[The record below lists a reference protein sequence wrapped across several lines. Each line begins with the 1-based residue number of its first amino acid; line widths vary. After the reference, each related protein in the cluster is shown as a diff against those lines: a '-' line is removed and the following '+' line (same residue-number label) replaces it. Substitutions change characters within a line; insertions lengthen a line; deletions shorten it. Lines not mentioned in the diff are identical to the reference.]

1 MRVQGFSILAASL
14 FLLSSCAKRSGQGPL
29 AAQDSL
35 KAMKMSEDFHI
46 ELVAAEPDVVDP
58 VDLAFDEFGRLYVAE
73 MLDYPDDPPPGKPP
87 RSRIRLL
94 VDSDGDGKFEK
105 NTIFADQV
113 LEVAGIL
120 PYKGGLLVP
129 SAPDILFMKDTDG
142 DGKADV
148 KEVWYTGFP
157 KVNPEGRITNFRYNI
172 DNWIYAANNGANGV
186 ITSKVNPS
194 HPPILVRGAD
204 FRFDPV
210 RHRAEPASGPTQY
223 GMGIDVWGNR
233 FLTQNTVHVRHA
245 IVPMKY
251 LMRAPLLDAGEV
263 SLNIYKYEAAKAK
276 VYPLTKP
283 QEWRERRTKL
293 RQQRYDENQL
303 NRVEQVGG
311 YFTAATGGTI
321 YTGDVFPPEYV
332 GNLFTGEVNGNLIH
346 RDILK
351 PEGVTFLAEPAK
363 EGIEF
368 MATTDVWT
376 RPTNFANAPDGN
388 LYFTDMY
395 REFIETPE
403 SIPEEIKK
411 GMNFYSGDTMGRLYR
426 IVPNKPANKRS
437 LQTDIGKLGIDQ
449 LVAELASPNG
459 WNRIT
464 AQRLMVERQDKT
476 AIPILKTLASDP
488 GSALGRMHALW
499 TLDGLDGLDAR
510 MVDAALKDP
519 EAGVREQA
527 IRMSERFL
535 PGLAPSLLKMA
546 ADPAIRVQFQLAL
559 TLGELRQGESLPPA
573 VMNALADMAAR
584 HSGDKWFQKAIL
596 SSVANTPAQ
605 FLPLMLS
612 RRKTELHP
620 QLASLIGTRGKPAE
634 IGQLLATLGAAP
646 QPGLVLQ
653 GLARGLRLSGS
664 TKLTVPAAE
673 AALKPLMTSK
683 DETIENAAWEAAR
696 YFELPNVIN
705 AALKEAVN
713 DQAAPEQRARAL
725 RALRGADFAKVNP
738 IASKVL
744 TGNAPGPVQVA
755 AVESLASFND
765 PSVPATLIANWKT
778 YAPDAR
784 AKVVSALLTTQ
795 SRINA
800 LLDAIEKNQIEVNA
814 LDIAARARLLDAG
827 DRARKLVRAGE
838 GDRMKVVEAYKDS
851 LQLAGNVDRGKPL
864 FEENCARCHMPRRQ
878 GGRVGPDLSGVNNKS
893 KEELLTS
900 ILHPSYSIDPRFTNY
915 VVTTK
920 DGQMYDGV
928 IGSETPAVVTLR
940 GGTEEGD
947 QVVLRKNI
955 AEIRA
960 SSVSLMPE
968 DFEKTISKQG
978 FADIIAYLR
987 AGL

>member
-1 MRVQGFSILAASL
+1 MRIQGFSILAVSV
-14 FLLSSCAKRSGQGPL
+14 LLVSSCAKKSGQGPL
-29 AAQDSL
+29 TAQESL
-35 KAMKMSEDFHI
+35 KAMTLSEDFRI
-46 ELVAAEPDVVDP
+46 ELVASEPDVVDP
-58 VDLAFDEFGRLYVAE
+58 VDIAFDEFGRLYVAE

-94 VDSDGDGKFEK
+94 VDADGDGKFEK

-113 LEVAGIL
+113 LEVAGFL

-172 DNWIYAANNGANGV
+172 DNWIYAANNGANGT
-186 ITSKVNPS
+186 ITSKVNPQQ
-194 HPPILVRGAD
+194 PAILVRGAD

-210 RHRAEPASGPTQY
+210 KHRAEPASGPTQY
-223 GMGIDVWGNR
+223 GMGVDVWGNR

-251 LMRAPLLDAGEV
+251 LMRAPLLDVGEV
-263 SLNIYKYEAAKAK
+263 SLNIYTYEAAKAK

-283 QEWRERRTKL
+283 QEWREKRTRL
-293 RQQRYDENQL
+293 RQQRYNENQL

-321 YTGDVFPPEYV
+321 YTGDVFPAEYV
-332 GNLFTGEVNGNLIH
+332 GNLFTGEVNGNLLH

-351 PEGVTFLAEPAK
+351 PDGVTFKAEPAK
-363 EGIEF
+363 EGVEF

-376 RPTNFANAPDGN
+376 RPTNFTNAPDGN
-388 LYFTDMY
+388 LYFCDMY

-411 GMNFYSGDTMGRLYR
+411 GMDFYSGDTMGRLYR
-426 IVPNKPANKRS
+426 IVPNQPRNKRS
-437 LQTDIGKLGIDQ
+437 LQTNIGKMGIDQ
-449 LVAELASPNG
+449 LVAELASSNG

-464 AQRLMVERQDKT
+464 AQRLIVERQDKT
-476 AIPILKTLASDP
+476 AVPHLKTLAREP
-488 GSALGRMHALW
+488 GNALGRMHALW
-499 TLDGLDGLDAR
+499 TLDGLDALEAQ
-510 MVDAALKDP
+510 MVETALKDP

-535 PGLAPSLLKMA
+535 PGLSPSLLKMVT
-546 ADPAIRVQFQLAL
+546 DPAIRVQFQLAL

-573 VMNALADMAAR
+573 VMNALAELAAR
-584 HSGDKWFQKAIL
+584 HAGDKWFQKAIL

-605 FLPLMLS
+605 FLPLLLS
-612 RRKTELHP
+612 RKKTEMLP
-620 QLASLIGTRGKPAE
+620 QLASLIGTRGKPGE
-634 IGQLLATLGAAP
+634 ISQLLASLPAAP
-646 QPGLVLQ
+646 QPGPVLD
-653 GLARGLRLSGS
+653 GLARGLRLSGAK
-664 TKLTVPAAE
+664 KLTVPSAE
-673 AALKPLMTSK
+673 AALKPFLSNK
-683 DETIENAAWEAAR
+683 DEALEKAGWEAAR

-705 AALKEAVN
+705 AALKEAAN
-713 DQAAPEQRARAL
+713 EQAAPPQRARAL

-738 IASKVL
+738 IVSKVL
-744 TGNAPGPVQVA
+744 SGNAPGPVQVA
-755 AVESLASFND
+755 AVESLASFGD
-765 PSVPATLIANWKT
+765 ASVPATLLANWKT
-778 YAPDAR
+778 YTPDAR
-784 AKVVSALLTTQ
+784 VKVVAALLTTQ
-795 SRINA
+795 SRIDA
-800 LLDAIEKNQIEVNA
+800 LLDALEKNQIEVNA

-827 DRARKLVRAGE
+827 ERARKLVRAGE
-838 GDRMKVVEAYKDS
+838 GDRMKVVESYKDS
-851 LQLAGNVDRGKPL
+851 VQLAGNVDRGKAL
-864 FEENCARCHMPRRQ
+864 FDENCARCHMPRKQ

-900 ILHPSYSIDPRFTNY
+900 ILHPSYAIDPRFTNY

-955 AEIRA
+955 AEIRG
-960 SSVSLMPE
+960 SSISLMPE